1 MTTLPPVQ
9 PFITTSGV
17 RIYRIPLVLF
27 PNNFLGYSYLLLNAG
42 PPTLVDTGSGMGQSN
57 DDLLR
62 GLRAVRDDFG
72 EAFQLTDIERI
83 IITHGHIDHFGGVA
97 FMVEQTGAEVGI
109 HPLDRRI
116 LMAYEERLAIAT
128 KDLRFYLEQAGM
140 DEAECRKMIGH
151 YSFFK
156 SHVQSLNVNFTID
169 EDIELEEMRFIH
181 APGHCSGQVC
191 ILLGDTMLCADHIL
205 SQTTPHQA
213 PESITHYTGLGHYLD
228 SLNKVKKV
236 EGIKLALGGH
246 EDPIHDMYNRID
258 AIYASHQR
266 KLNRIIDII
275 KATGEPQTI
284 KTITQMMYPHVE
296 NYETLLA
303 LEEAGA
309 HIEYLYER
317 GYLSVA
323 NLDQIE
329 KEENPAVYY
338 TVT

>member
-9 PFITTSGV
+9 QYTTNSGV

-27 PNNFLGYSYLLLNAG
+27 PNNFVGYSYLLLNGG

-57 DDLLR
+57 DDLLD

-72 EAFQLTDIERI
+72 EAFEVTDIERI

-116 LMAYEERLAIAT
+116 LTAYEERLAIAT
-128 KDLRFYLEQAGM
+128 KDLRFYLERAGM
-140 DEAECRKMIGH
+140 DDAERHEMIEH

-156 SHVQSLNVNFTID
+156 SHVQSIEVNFTID
-169 EDIELEEMRFIH
+169 EDIELEGMRFIH

-191 ILLGDTMLCADHIL
+191 IVLEDTMLCADHIL

-236 EGIKLALGGH
+236 GGIQLALGGH
-246 EDPIHDMYNRID
+246 EDPIQDIYSRID
-258 AIYASHQR
+258 EIHASHQR
-266 KLNRIIDII
+266 KLNRVIDII
-275 KATGEPQTI
+275 KDAGEPLTI
-284 KTITQMMYPHVE
+284 KAITQTMYPHVKD
-296 NYETLLA
+296 YETLLA

-323 NLDQIE
+323 NLEQVE
-329 KEENPAVYY
+329 KEDNPALLY